1 MVLGIIF
8 SLLGIG
14 LLIALM
20 FQMAIFALPLFIGVT
35 AGRFA
40 FQTGAGVVGA
50 IAVGL
55 VAAVAA
61 FGIARLVLAV
71 SRSTALRLAIA
82 AAFAAP
88 AAFAG
93 YHVVL
98 GLSRIGGAHGLW
110 QPIFA
115 GIGAV
120 IIAGA
125 ALAQLATPIIPVQ
138 DSARLA

>member
-115 GIGAV
+115 GIGA
-120 IIAGA
+120 GA
-125 ALAQLATPIIPVQ
+125 ALAQLATPITPVQ
-138 DSARLA
+138 DSGRLA